1 MKKNL
6 LKSFLGLFSLAVG
19 MTASAA
25 EVTETYDF
33 AAAMTGASGN
43 VEITLTDQ
51 AIVQEGE
58 FNPSTVYVMEN
69 PVIDGKTME
78 LNGRIALDNVTGGSE
93 GKKMRWLLR
102 NSGSNAYQ
110 LGLGG
115 NWNNNGTEVA
125 SYNISILDVYAGDK
139 ITVTYEARSGKEAEP
154 KAVKA
159 GVLKAGD
166 ATLNAGDVLAS
177 GTTYE
182 VVADGTDPDHDD
194 LAVINDN

>member
-33 AAAMTGASGN
+33 ATAMTGASGN

-115 NWNNNGTEVA
+115 NWNDKGTEVA
-125 SYNISILDVYAGDK
+125 SYNISILNVYAGDK
-139 ITVTYEARSGKEAEP
+139 ITITYALRSDRGKDP
-154 KAVKA
+154 QMVKG

-166 ATLNAGDVLAS
+166 VTLDAEDAIAS
-177 GTTYE
+177 GTTLGKRE
-182 VVADGTDPDHDD
+182 VSDT
-194 LAVINDN
+194 